1 MDIGPV
7 SGGPVGM
14 GLTPGVGPVR
24 APANAGSAGETAT
37 TASVSLRD
45 PAVLSAL
52 SEPDLARLVAILQP
66 AQNPQNAALTSDLLQ
81 AAIQAAAAGELDR
94 ALQQITELTGLDP
107 QRADAIRGESGLQA
121 VRPQIDALLSKLANV
136 AQMDAETRVGQ
147 ATELVESGAVN
158 VVPGW
163 DADAGTLLAIASR
176 FLETGGHGNFVR
188 ATQVAQ
194 TVIDASHWAPVEAP
208 AVGSAA
214 FETRKQKIGQPSP
227 PGLLIPALRGS
238 WNAFR
243 KRMPERVGVLWRR
256 APLLV
261 LLLSW
266 LAIGIAGGLASL
278 VQRGVWPDAWPSWLV
293 DAGFSLW
300 GLGFVALVLFGFYMR
315 VRNVRL

>member
-14 GLTPGVGPVR
+14 GLTPGVGAVR
-24 APANAGSAGETAT
+24 PPGNVGSATPTNA
-37 TASVSLRD
+37 AVSLGD
-45 PAVLSAL
+45 PTVLSAL

-81 AAIQAAAAGELDR
+81 AAIQAAAAGELER
-94 ALQQITELTGLDP
+94 ALQQVTELTRLDP
-107 QRADAIRGESGLQA
+107 QRADAIRADPGLQA
-121 VRPQIDALLSKLANV
+121 IRPQIDSLFSKLANV
-136 AQMDAETRVGQ
+136 AQLDAETRVGQ
-147 ATELVESGAVN
+147 ATELVESGAVK

-163 DADAGTLLAIASR
+163 EADAGALVAIASR
-176 FLETGGHGNFVR
+176 FLEAGGHGNLVH

-194 TVIDASHWAPVEAP
+194 TVIDAARWAPVEAP
-208 AVGSAA
+208 TVGQSA
-214 FETRKQKIGQPSP
+214 FEARRQKVGEPSA

-243 KRMPERVGVLWRR
+243 KEMPARVRVLWRR

-261 LLLSW
+261 LLLAW
-266 LAIGIAGGLASL
+266 LAVGTIGGLTSL
-278 VQRGVWPDAWPSWLV
+278 VQRTVWPDAWPSWLV

-300 GLGFVALVLFGFYMR
+300 GLGFLALVLFGFYVR